1 MFSGVLCGRRL
12 FLKLLYGDF
21 YFVVVQNY
29 TRAHVD
35 QNSCAVLLSGRGRLS
50 NPEKPFLQLADAE
63 TRLSTNFSLTSVF
76 YILTSLLHSHSVK
89 CSHTP
94 DAHIR
99 SFLPPGQRG

>member
-29 TRAHVD
+29 TQAHVD

-50 NPEKPFLQLADAE
+50 NPEEPFLQLADAE
-63 TRLSTNFSLTSVF
+63 TKKLLSDL
-76 YILTSLLHSHSVK
+76 
-89 CSHTP
+89 
-94 DAHIR
+94 
-99 SFLPPGQRG
+99 SFLHFNFTFTLTQCKVLPHT

>member
-12 FLKLLYGDF
+12 FLKLFYGDF

-50 NPEKPFLQLADAE
+50 PAAGGRRNMAVHKL
-63 TRLSTNFSLTSVF
+63 LSDL
-76 YILTSLLHSHSVK
+76 
-89 CSHTP
+89 
-94 DAHIR
+94 
-99 SFLPPGQRG
+99 SFLHFNFTFTLTQCKVLPHT

>member
-50 NPEKPFLQLADAE
+50 PAAGRRRNTAVHKL
-63 TRLSTNFSLTSVF
+63 LSDL
-76 YILTSLLHSHSVK
+76 
-89 CSHTP
+89 
-94 DAHIR
+94 
-99 SFLPPGQRG
+99 SFLHFNFTFTLTQCKVLPHT